1 MKTQI
6 KEVVYRDDSIENRK
20 NFFEYLTHFNRKKMK
35 SKIGVFRRYNLIQK
49 TKRAKIRWRKE

>member
-20 NFFEYLTHFNRKKMK
+20 NFFEYLTHFNRKKMEP
-35 SKIGVFRRYNLIQK
+35 KIGVFRRYNLVQK
-49 TKRAKIRWRKE
+49 N

>member
-20 NFFEYLTHFNRKKMK
+20 NFFEYLTHFNRKKNEIENR
-35 SKIGVFRRYNLIQK
+35 SFPAV
-49 TKRAKIRWRKE
+49 